1 MILSRWQLVLT
12 PTPHLHPLPF
22 VRGEASEEESD
33 NRRSYVAPG
42 GRAPPRRFPVF
53 LPS

>member
-22 VRGEASEEESD
+22 VRGEASEEVIK
-33 NRRSYVAPG
+33 RK
-42 GRAPPRRFPVF
+42 
-53 LPS
+53 